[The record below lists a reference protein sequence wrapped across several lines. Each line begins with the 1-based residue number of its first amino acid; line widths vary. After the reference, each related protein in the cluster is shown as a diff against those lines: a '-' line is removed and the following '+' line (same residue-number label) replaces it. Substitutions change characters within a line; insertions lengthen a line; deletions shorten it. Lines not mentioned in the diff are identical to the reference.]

1 MRVIINGV
9 IAGSA
14 EHPRLAYLS
23 QHVAITT
30 LVSDMPA
37 YTHFNTAT
45 PSLYSYST
53 GFKAS
58 YLRLFKDQLRSLN
71 LFNHAYK
78 SLI

>member
-1 MRVIINGV
+1 MSVIWMPFSG
-9 IAGSA
+9 GFGCCFTQ
-14 EHPRLAYLS
+14 P
-23 QHVAITT
+23 VAITT